1 MDRRQRQTIPV
12 AHRAADHDEP
22 WHREGHRPWP
32 APGRQQYDGHTVH
45 ANLPLTLGDAAA
57 AFNNQVIRGALA
69 PDLAHQYT
77 EVKSD
82 EWVRACGAVTH
93 FDREM

>member
-12 AHRAADHDEP
+12 AHRAADHDEA

-32 APGRQQYDGHTVH
+32 ASGRQQYDGHTVH

>member
-1 MDRRQRQTIPV
+1 MDRRQRQFIPV
-12 AHRAADHDEP
+12 AHRAADHDEA

-32 APGRQQYDGHTVH
+32 ASGRQQYDGHTVH

-69 PDLAHQYT
+69 PTWPTSTPKLSPMSGSAP
-77 EVKSD
+77 
-82 EWVRACGAVTH
+82 AAP
-93 FDREM
+93 